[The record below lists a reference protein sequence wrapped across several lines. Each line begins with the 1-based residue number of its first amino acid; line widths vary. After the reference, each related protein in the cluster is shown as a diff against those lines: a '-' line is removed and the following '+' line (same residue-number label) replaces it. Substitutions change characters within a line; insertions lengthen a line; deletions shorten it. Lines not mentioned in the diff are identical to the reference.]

1 MTIRIGTVIWVAA
14 GRRPAAQR
22 YREASWLNHIEAE
35 FTVRCFTLDDA
46 DHSSHADQVSM
57 IRR

>member
-1 MTIRIGTVIWVAA
+1 VIWDAA

-35 FTVRCFTLDDA
+35 FTALRCFTLDDA
-46 DHSSHADQVSM
+46 DHSSHAEQVSM